1 VIETLGVMLRF
12 GCISASRDIL
22 KGACGRPVT
31 WANNRRSGV
40 QHGQINLSPDGDHI
54 DWLAL
59 TLAFEELGQAVSS
72 LVKNG
77 SIARAELDIGLPFY
91 DTNMVSSITLPPQ
104 LCAAAGQHRIAVTVT
119 YYLTDA
125 DDQPT

>member
-1 VIETLGVMLRF
+1 MIETLGVMLRF
-12 GCISASRDIL
+12 GGVTASRDIL
-22 KGACGRPVT
+22 EAAFGRPVT
-31 WANNRRSGV
+31 WANNRRGGV
-40 QHGQINLSPDGDHI
+40 QHAQIDLSPDGDHI
-54 DWLAL
+54 DWQVL

-77 SIARAELDIGLPFY
+77 SIASAELDIGLPFY

-104 LCAAAGQHRIAVTVT
+104 LCATAGQHRIAVTVT